1 MTNIERAKEYLDL
14 VDPSREYQKRRAMA
28 SMLGFHDI
36 ADKIKDKHK
45 DYLFKTT
52 ASSMYAYLITDD
64 YAEYIERIINR
75 ASKLNGTKYLERVDR
90 TNTLHADDDYFNRIY
105 VYHVGL
111 SRDLLYRN
119 QYTVNLIF
127 DYNILTESFYTSF
140 YSVGFKFNPDALDML
155 NPSYHKSLKDECY
168 YDETTQIIDSRNS
181 TLFYGAFVSMR
192 RGCYMETKT
201 FHLRG
206 NDFSHERSF
215 ARLYGV
221 ERYRNGILVSV
232 CLKRTELDINSDFK
246 EPNLIIYFEF
256 DSKYDERFYE
266 TRNVFNNEMAGRKCY
281 FDENFTI
288 YL

>member
-1 MTNIERAKEYLDL
+1 MTNIERAKEYLDFII
-14 VDPSREYQKRRAMA
+14 PSREYQKRRAMA

-45 DYLFKTT
+45 DYLFKAT
-52 ASSMYAYLITDD
+52 ASSMHEYLNTTDR
-64 YAEYIERIINR
+64 AEYIERVAR
-75 ASKLNGTKYLERVDR
+75 VSKLNGTKYLERIAR
-90 TNTLHADDDYFNRIY
+90 TNTLHADDDNFNQIY

-111 SRDLLYRN
+111 SRDLLHRN

-127 DYNILTESFYTSF
+127 DDKIITESFHTSF
-140 YSVGFKFNPDALDML
+140 YSVGFMFNPDALDML
-155 NPSYHKSLKDECY
+155 NPSYHKPLKDECY

-192 RGCYMETKT
+192 RGPYMETKT

-206 NDFSHERSF
+206 SDYTHAHSF

-232 CLKRTELDINSDFK
+232 CLKRTEININANFK

-266 TRNVFNNEMAGRKCY
+266 TRNVFNNEMAGRKNY

>member
-1 MTNIERAKEYLDL
+1 MTNIERAKDYLDL
-14 VDPSREYQKRRAMA
+14 IVPSREYQKRRAMA
-28 SMLGFHDI
+28 SMLGFSDI

-52 ASSMYAYLITDD
+52 ASSMHAYLNTID
-64 YAEYIERIINR
+64 YAEYLERIIR
-75 ASKLNGTKYLERVDR
+75 ESKLR
-90 TNTLHADDDYFNRIY
+90 ADYDYFNRIY

-111 SRDLLYRN
+111 SRDLLYQN

-127 DYNILTESFYTSF
+127 DYKITTESFYTSF
-140 YSVGFKFNPDALDML
+140 YSVGFMFNPDALDML
-155 NPSYHKSLKDECY
+155 NPSYHKSLKDECH
-168 YDETTQIIDSRNS
+168 YDETAQIIDSRNS

-192 RGCYMETKT
+192 RGPYMETKT

-232 CLKRTELDINSDFK
+232 CIKRTELDGKFDRFD
-246 EPNLIIYFEF
+246 PNLIIYFEF

-266 TRNVFNNEMAGRKCY
+266 TSNLFNNEMEGRKFY
-281 FDENFTI
+281 LDENFTI

>member
-1 MTNIERAKEYLDL
+1 MTNIEKAKDYLDL
-14 VDPSREYQKRRAMA
+14 IVPSREYQKRRAMA

-52 ASSMYAYLITDD
+52 ASSMHAYLNTDD
-64 YAEYIERIINR
+64 YAEYLERIIR
-75 ASKLNGTKYLERVDR
+75 ESKLR
-90 TNTLHADDDYFNRIY
+90 ADYDYFNRIY

-111 SRDLLYRN
+111 SRDLLHQN

-127 DYNILTESFYTSF
+127 DYKITTESFYASF
-140 YSVGFKFNPDALDML
+140 YSVGFMFNPDALDML
-155 NPSYHKSLKDECY
+155 NPSYHKPLKDECY
-168 YDETTQIIDSRNS
+168 YDETTQAIDSRNS
-181 TLFYGAFVSMR
+181 TLFYGVFVSMR

-221 ERYRNGILVSV
+221 ERYRNGVLVSV

-256 DSKYDERFYE
+256 DGKYDERFYE
-266 TRNVFNNEMAGRKCY
+266 TRNALNNEMAGRKNY

>member
-14 VDPSREYQKRRAMA
+14 IVPSREYQKRRAMA
-28 SMLGFHDI
+28 SMLGFSDI

-45 DYLFKTT
+45 DYLFKST
-52 ASSMYAYLITDD
+52 ASYMYTYLNTDD
-64 YAEYIERIINR
+64 YAEYIERINR
-75 ASKLNGTKYLERVDR
+75 ANKLHGARYLERMTRANILRNND
-90 TNTLHADDDYFNRIY
+90 NYFDQIY

-111 SRDLLYRN
+111 SRNLLHQN

-127 DYNILTESFYTSF
+127 DYKIITESFSTSF
-140 YSVGFKFNPDALDML
+140 YSVGFMFNPDALDML
-155 NPSYHKSLKDECY
+155 NPSYRKSLKDECY

-181 TLFYGAFVSMR
+181 TLFYGAFVTMR
-192 RGCYMETKT
+192 RAYYMETKT

-206 NDFSHERSF
+206 NDYSHERSF

-221 ERYRNGILVSV
+221 EKYRNGILVSV
-232 CLKRTELDINSDFK
+232 CLKRTEISINSDFK

-256 DSKYDERFYE
+256 DGKYDERFYK
-266 TRNVFNNEMAGRKCY
+266 TRNVFNNEMDGRKY
-281 FDENFTI
+281 YLDESFTI

>member
-1 MTNIERAKEYLDL
+1 MTNIERAKDYLDL
-14 VDPSREYQKRRAMA
+14 IVPSREYQKRRAMA
-28 SMLGFHDI
+28 SMLGFSDI

-52 ASSMYAYLITDD
+52 ASSMHAYLNTDD
-64 YAEYIERIINR
+64 YAEYIECINR
-75 ASKLNGTKYLERVDR
+75 ASKLNGARYLERIIR
-90 TNTLHADDDYFNRIY
+90 ESKLRADYDYFNRIY

-111 SRDLLYRN
+111 SRDLLYQN

-127 DYNILTESFYTSF
+127 DYKITTESFYTSF
-140 YSVGFKFNPDALDML
+140 YSVGFMFNPDALDML
-155 NPSYHKSLKDECY
+155 NPSYHKSLKDECH
-168 YDETTQIIDSRNS
+168 YDETAQIIDSRNS

-192 RGCYMETKT
+192 RGPYMETKT

-232 CLKRTELDINSDFK
+232 CIKRTELDGKFDRFD
-246 EPNLIIYFEF
+246 PNLIIYFEF

-266 TRNVFNNEMAGRKCY
+266 TSNLFNNEMEGRKFY
-281 FDENFTI
+281 LDENFTI